1 MISRMTGIGMMFATI
16 GLGLAAPVSA
26 DPAITPGGR
35 LVAFL
40 SIDQA
45 VDVSSHG
52 SSIELAQAGNRP
64 PVVNRRI
71 TDRRVQE
78 GAAFSFGIPANTFTD
93 PDGDPL
99 RITAQENVGW
109 MRFNQRTRR
118 LLGTPLTFDV
128 PALVRVRASDEDG
141 ASATTTFRVRIT
153 PRTLDDDTGQSTPS
167 PDVNGNSDS
176 RDPSISAD
184 GRFVAHAFENVETD
198 PPEQSIVVRDFTFG
212 NLSGLGS
219 FAVAGPISFVVN
231 SGEVL
236 FANPSIS
243 ADGRVVAFVGQR
255 PPPRADTVAVGVVR
269 IADSDPLRLR
279 TQFLQDILDFDDPFD
294 RDSLVSSTEVSLSA
308 NGRIVVFEECTATI
322 EQCSSPIERG
332 TNIVVAKI
340 GAGRAPLVIQ
350 NGSSPSISR
359 SGHRLAYKRLTS
371 SGEQEVVIATLNDSR
386 TRVIR
391 TTVIGL
397 GSNPSVSTDGRFV
410 AFESD
415 ADDLVEGDI
424 NVARDIFVYD
434 RIRRTTALVSID
446 ADGDQAE
453 GNSSNPSLS
462 EDGSRVT
469 FELTFSDDF
478 ECFFETVCPQILAR
492 NLDARGEP
500 RGELRVVSVDD
511 EGNPGDLGGGGG
523 SFGPSLSADGR
534 FVTFQSFSTN
544 LVPGGAAANGSEDN
558 AGSAVFVA
566 PAFPDHAPEVD
577 FGNR

>member
-1 MISRMTGIGMMFATI
+1 
-16 GLGLAAPVSA
+16 
-26 DPAITPGGR
+26 
-35 LVAFL
+35 
-40 SIDQA
+40 
-45 VDVSSHG
+45 
-52 SSIELAQAGNRP
+52 
-64 PVVNRRI
+64 
-71 TDRRVQE
+71 
-78 GAAFSFGIPANTFTD
+78 
-93 PDGDPL
+93 
-99 RITAQENVGW
+99 
-109 MRFNQRTRR
+109 
-118 LLGTPLTFDV
+118 
-128 PALVRVRASDEDG
+128 
-141 ASATTTFRVRIT
+141 
-153 PRTLDDDTGQSTPS
+153 
-167 PDVNGNSDS
+167 
-176 RDPSISAD
+176 
-184 GRFVAHAFENVETD
+184 
-198 PPEQSIVVRDFTFG
+198 
-212 NLSGLGS
+212 
-219 FAVAGPISFVVN
+219 
-231 SGEVL
+231 
-236 FANPSIS
+236 
-243 ADGRVVAFVGQR
+243 
-255 PPPRADTVAVGVVR
+255 
-269 IADSDPLRLR
+269 
-279 TQFLQDILDFDDPFD
+279 
-294 RDSLVSSTEVSLSA
+294 
-308 NGRIVVFEECTATI
+308 
-322 EQCSSPIERG
+322 
-332 TNIVVAKI
+332 
-340 GAGRAPLVIQ
+340 
-350 NGSSPSISR
+350 
-359 SGHRLAYKRLTS
+359 
-371 SGEQEVVIATLNDSR
+371 
-386 TRVIR
+386 
-391 TTVIGL
+391 
-397 GSNPSVSTDGRFV
+397 V